1 MNVREVLKNNCPIRD
16 TVEIIDRKWTVILLW
31 DMFNGY
37 EHFNQFKEINSGISS
52 TVLSDTLKF
61 LIDEGLVTKKSEEFS
76 SRYIL
81 TSKGRSL
88 NRIMYQL
95 GVYGIQS
102 EDYDDCREE
111 IKEYFM
117 EIFNI

>member
-1 MNVREVLKNNCPIRD
+1 MKVWLLKRVKN
-16 TVEIIDRKWTVILLW
+16 
-31 DMFNGY
+31 
-37 EHFNQFKEINSGISS
+37 
-52 TVLSDTLKF
+52 
-61 LIDEGLVTKKSEEFS
+61 LVAG
-76 SRYIL
+76 

-88 NRIMYQL
+88 NRIMYEL